1 MYPPRNDYAI
11 GANEGVSLRKTF
23 TDNQLNDHNASQVVK
38 KRAQQIPSSSAI
50 IMILPA
56 DGYSTGM
63 GRGWNSLCAGC
74 VIPCGL
80 LYVNTVY
87 RNGSDCS
94 PLAGRMSS
102 TDYEMSDLFL
112 IY

>member
-1 MYPPRNDYAI
+1 MSPPRNDYAI